1 MQLIGGP
8 NFIEGFFWSWFGCV
22 SWGLS
27 GCEVCIFIWKG
38 VEATSWP
45 QNLRREPAGTPHTD
59 NIMAPS
65 FVEGTRWEPGL
76 CGRGRCCC
84 ILRVRNWTQHLV
96 QLPAAGLIFGH
107 VATIR
112 TSLWEDVSWQ
122 KPTRGCC
129 VAKGC

>member
-65 FVEGTRWEPGL
+65 FVEGTRWKPAYCGGL

-84 ILRVRNWTQHLV
+84 ILRVRNWTL
-96 QLPAAGLIFGH
+96 
-107 VATIR
+107 
-112 TSLWEDVSWQ
+112 
-122 KPTRGCC
+122 
-129 VAKGC
+129 